1 MRIENKLHT
10 YETVTQRTD
19 GFESLDY
26 VVNKAAEI
34 SIRMFSFFSFFCDQC
49 RFLTPRAVFIFSADS
64 GIDEQ

>member
-34 SIRMFSFFSFFCDQC
+34 SIRMFSFFSS
-49 RFLTPRAVFIFSADS
+49 FLWSVQVSYPASRFIFSADS